1 MAKKIK
7 PKVPVVNPA
16 TGKSKPPKKKSRG
29 K

>member
-7 PKVPVVNPA
+7 PKVPVVDPA
-16 TGKSKPPKKKSRG
+16 TGKPKPTKKKSRG